1 MKQTT
6 VLFALLLAAIYL
18 VAVPA
23 DPTPRQLVQPNG
35 DTITVRLVGDE
46 FGHWHETLDG
56 NIIIRNSREYW
67 VYATVVDDKLV
78 PSEIVVT
85 NDTANPDTLLG
96 DQNDVRKF
104 VTSRRSG
111 IMEEHFRNR
120 RMMDSIINK
129 QEQKTGKAS
138 LLKTNR

>member
-104 VTSRRSG
+104 VTSRRSR
-111 IMEEHFRNR
+111 IKEEHFRNR

-129 QEQKTGKAS
+129 QEQETEKAL
-138 LLKTNR
+138 LLKTN